1 MSFPESETDGPLA
14 EVIRFGRQT
23 KSVASFAGP
32 YFRTENRSR
41 IELNPQPVRRY
52 RHVHPRVRD
61 GCVVGQ
67 LNPAL
72 DGLLGPNGVTCRS
85 CSHGI
90 KNELDRCDATGLEI
104 STRFSDTSGHRL
116 WRTRPASDRTYRRRN
131 SSSAALTSSGCVQ
144 PMLCGPCRTS
154 TTSRLAI
161 SASSRNRAA
170 VA

>member
-1 MSFPESETDGPLA
+1 VNPPPTTRMSFPKSETDGPLA

-23 KSVASFAGP
+23 KSVGSFAGR

-67 LNPAL
+67 LNPPL

-85 CSHGI
+85 CLHGS
-90 KNELDRCDATGLEI
+90 KNELDRRDATGLEI
-104 STRFSDTSGHRL
+104 STRFSDVLSEDQQDVRSATAHGREEL
-116 WRTRPASDRTYRRRN
+116 AV
-131 SSSAALTSSGCVQ
+131 SSVALRV
-144 PMLCGPCRTS
+144 
-154 TTSRLAI
+154 
-161 SASSRNRAA
+161 
-170 VA
+170 